1 MSDPSSG
8 APGWRKTLPFPR
20 RWLWYIAIKMVVLAL
35 AVFVT
40 LKYYGLV

>member
-8 APGWRKTLPFPR
+8 AGWRKTLPFPT
-20 RWLWYIAIKMVVLAL
+20 RWLWYLAIKIVVLAL